1 MSQARFEAAIPESHP
16 PAFLLLRVSPPTL
29 LAGFVLLHIVVWTV
43 LPIAFTHALPVDLV
57 EGVVWG
63 QGWQLG
69 YDQPPFQAW
78 FLGLADWLSGYQRWA
93 VYLTSQV
100 LVAIS
105 LVTLWRLALLIVTPL
120 GALVAVLVLD
130 GAIFFNFMT
139 PNLYPDL
146 IELPFWA
153 LAAWSFYRALR
164 WGRLADWLLLGLWL
178 AGAAYGK
185 YVSALLA
192 LTMVGFMLAEPT
204 ARRCWRTPGPYL
216 CGALCLA
223 LLAPH
228 LWWAIDGG
236 FATLQHIDRVS
247 RPTTGLGDWLTSL
260 AGFLGG
266 EIAHVGMA
274 TVLILALRGW
284 RPGDGSVVL
293 AGRPSPFDR
302 RFVATLALGPI
313 LLMLGMAVIRGI
325 ELRIHWGY
333 ALWCFLGLFAVIFVV
348 PRADGAGLRRFGR
361 AWASVFVAAGAA
373 YAAINSIASLSYS
386 RATPDLVRDALPKYM
401 MRRFQEEADFPGRE
415 IAATITQRWHQTVGT
430 PLAYLVGKK
439 WIAGNVSFFSA
450 DHPLVLRDGDPKRS
464 PWIDMA
470 ALAEHGAVLLWDPS
484 RSSDDDPGGSLE
496 RAFPMVEM
504 QPPLLVRWHSP
515 AKLPP
520 LRILWGIVRPAD
532 QRLPPSVPAT

>member
-1 MSQARFEAAIPESHP
+1 MSQACPEAVVPGLHP
-16 PAFLLLRVSPPTL
+16 PSPLLLRASPARL
-29 LAGFVLLHIVVWTV
+29 LAGFVLLHIVVWTI

-105 LVTLWRLALLIVTPL
+105 LVALWRLARLIVTPL

-164 WGRLADWLLLGLWL
+164 RGRLADWLLLGLWL

-192 LTMVGFMLAEPT
+192 LTMVGFMLAEPR
-204 ARRCWRTPGPYL
+204 ARRCWRTPGPWL
-216 CGALCLA
+216 CGALCLT

-228 LWWAIDGG
+228 LWWAITGG

-247 RPTTGLGDWLTSL
+247 RPTTGLGDWLVSL
-260 AGFLGG
+260 AGFVGG
-266 EIAHVGMA
+266 EAAHIGMA
-274 TVLILALRGW
+274 TVLVLALRGW
-284 RPGDGSVVL
+284 QPGEGNVVL
-293 AGRPSPFDR
+293 AGNPSTFDR

-333 ALWCFLGLFAVIFVV
+333 ALWCFLGLFAVIFVI

-361 AWASVFVAAGAA
+361 AWAGVFIAAGAA

-386 RATPDLVRDALPKYM
+386 RATPDLVRHALPKYM

-415 IAATITQRWHQTVGT
+415 IAAVITRRWHETVGT

-439 WIAGNVSFFSA
+439 WIAGNVSFFSP

-464 PWIDMA
+464 PWIDMT

-484 RSSDDDPGGSLE
+484 RSSDDDPDGSLE
-496 RAFPMVEM
+496 RAFPTVEM
-504 QPPLLVRWHSP
+504 QPPLLVRWHTG
-515 AKLPP
+515 ANLPP

-532 QRLPPSVPAT
+532 QRPTASVPVT

>member
-1 MSQARFEAAIPESHP
+1 M
-16 PAFLLLRVSPPTL
+16 
-29 LAGFVLLHIVVWTV
+29 
-43 LPIAFTHALPVDLV
+43 
-57 EGVVWG
+57 
-63 QGWQLG
+63 
-69 YDQPPFQAW
+69 
-78 FLGLADWLSGYQRWA
+78 
-93 VYLTSQV
+93 
-100 LVAIS
+100 VAIS
-105 LVTLWRLALLIVTPL
+105 LVARWRRARLIVTPL

-192 LTMVGFMLAEPT
+192 LTMVGFMLAEPR
-204 ARRCWRTPGPYL
+204 ARRCWRTPGPWL

-223 LLAPH
+223 LLTPH

-247 RPTTGLGDWLTSL
+247 RPTTGLGDWLVSL
-260 AGFLGG
+260 AGFVGG
-266 EIAHVGMA
+266 EAAHIGLA

-284 RPGDGSVVL
+284 RPGEGNVAL
-293 AGRPSPFDR
+293 AGNPSPFDR

-333 ALWCFLGLFAVIFVV
+333 ALWCFLGLFAVIFVI

-361 AWASVFVAAGAA
+361 AWAGVFIAAGAA
-373 YAAINSIASLSYS
+373 YAAINSIPSQSYS
-386 RATPDLVRDALPKYM
+386 RATPELVRHALPKYM

-415 IAATITQRWHQTVGT
+415 IAATITQLWHAQVNGRL
-430 PLAYLVGKK
+430 PYLIGKK
-439 WIAGNVSFFSA
+439 WIAGNVSFFSE
-450 DHPLVLRDGDPKRS
+450 DHPLVLRDGDPLRS

-470 ALAEHGAVLLWDPS
+470 ALAEQGAVVLWDPS
-484 RSSDDDPGGSLE
+484 RSGDDDPAVNLKRDYPSI
-496 RAFPMVEM
+496 EM
-504 QPPLLVRWHSP
+504 QPPLSVPWHTS
-515 AKLPP
+515 AKLQP
-520 LRILWGIVRPAD
+520 LQIMWGIIPPAGRPI
-532 QRLPPSVPAT
+532 LPAPRVTAFIP